1 MVAEEQQLPVKLCTS
16 FKSSAL
22 MKGDGTYAFSHLLHL
37 CKRRRKGGLL
47 VKVGLYKVPGVQKL
61 Q

>member
-1 MVAEEQQLPVKLCTS
+1 MVAKEQQLAVKLCTS

-22 MKGDGTYAFSHLLHL
+22 RKGDGTCAFSYLLCL
-37 CKRRRKGGLL
+37 CRRRRKGNLL
-47 VKVGLYKVPGVQKL
+47 VKVGLHKVAGVQKL